1 MQDRTVPHIPVVML
15 SRDAGRHPRFPMPD
29 GYTISGYQGGFDLAW
44 ARIETAAGE
53 FGTPEDA
60 VPIFHLDFPNEALRP
75 TRCLFALDPAGV
87 PVATVSLWTG
97 DKLGPMLP
105 RVHWVATDPA
115 HEGRG
120 LCKALL
126 TAAMDVSA
134 REYPGVPVFLTTQT
148 TSWPAVRLYRRFG
161 FEPVPERPAN
171 WSGDWQPEEGWNI
184 INRKIEEY
192 NIVRKGRYC
201 HV

>member
-15 SRDAGRHPRFPMPD
+15 NRDAVRHPRCPLPD
-29 GYTISGYQGGFDLAW
+29 GYTLSGYREGFDLAW
-44 ARIETAAGE
+44 ARIETAVGE
-53 FGTPEDA
+53 FKAPENA
-60 VPIFHLDFPNEALRP
+60 LPVFHRDFPDEALRP
-75 TRCLFALDPAGV
+75 SRCLFALDPAGV
-87 PVATVSLWTG
+87 PAATVSLWTG

-126 TAAMDVSA
+126 TAALDVSV

-148 TSWPAVRLYRRFG
+148 TSWPAVRLYLRFG
-161 FEPVPERPAN
+161 FEPLFERPACWTGN
-171 WSGDWQPEEGWNI
+171 WQPDEAWRI
-184 INRKIEEY
+184 IR
-192 NIVRKGRYC
+192 GRIDDYERGRA
-201 HV
+201 